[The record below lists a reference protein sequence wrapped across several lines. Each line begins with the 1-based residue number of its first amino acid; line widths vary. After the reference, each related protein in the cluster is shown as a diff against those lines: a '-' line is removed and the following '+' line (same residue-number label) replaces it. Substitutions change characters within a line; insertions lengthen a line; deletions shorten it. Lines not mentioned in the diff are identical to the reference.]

1 MRIVILTPIYKVNN
15 QMKRTIKYLWL
26 LLGLSSLGLA
36 LLGAILPLLPTVPF
50 LLLAAFFFAKSSEK
64 LHTWLINHPLFG
76 KMISDWHERG
86 AINKKAKYLA
96 TLSVLLVLSF
106 SIFLDLKPM
115 ILYLQIT
122 LLSLVLLF
130 IWTRPN
136 E

>member
-1 MRIVILTPIYKVNN
+1 
-15 QMKRTIKYLWL
+15 MKRTIKYLWL